1 MEKLEELYH
10 KISQTMTFKQIDVIS
25 CLFDIVII
33 FSPFLLLLGAGVEIF
48 TGSFYFIY
56 LPYLLFNVY
65 KNGLK
70 KKNRL
75 MIEQE
80 FQKIEKKDLVIH

>member
-1 MEKLEELYH
+1 
-10 KISQTMTFKQIDVIS
+10 MTFKQIDVIS

-33 FSPFLLLLGAGVEIF
+33 FAPFMLLFGGGAELF
-48 TGSFYFIY
+48 MGSFYFIY

-65 KNGLK
+65 KNTLK

-80 FQKIEKKDLVIH
+80 FEKINKKDLVIH